1 MRAHVWCVSLRVL
14 SSPMATLQLANICA
28 PHSFFVPPPPLVSFF
43 SSDENFFLL
52 GNGDLNAQTA
62 FMSGKLKIK
71 GNMGLAMKLGPIIE
85 QARPKSHGGVAP
97 SPVAGALK
105 STALFQ
111 ALAAAVAADGPALV
125 KKLKG
130 VVLFDITDGEAWTV
144 DLKNGAGSVT
154 KGKAAGKIDLTMSIR

>member
-1 MRAHVWCVSLRVL
+1 M
-14 SSPMATLQLANICA
+14 P
-28 PHSFFVPPPPLVSFF
+28 
-43 SSDENFFLL
+43 
-52 GNGDLNAQTA
+52 
-62 FMSGKLKIK
+62 
-71 GNMGLAMKLGPIIE
+71 
-85 QARPKSHGGVAP
+85 
-97 SPVAGALK
+97 LK

-154 KGKAAGKIDLTMSIR
+154 KGKAAGKIDLTMSISDENFFLLGNGDLNAQTAFMSGKLKIKGNMGLAMKLGPIIEQARPKSRL

>member
-85 QARPKSHGGVAP
+85 QARPKSR
-97 SPVAGALK
+97 L
-105 STALFQ
+105 
-111 ALAAAVAADGPALV
+111 
-125 KKLKG
+125 
-130 VVLFDITDGEAWTV
+130 
-144 DLKNGAGSVT
+144 
-154 KGKAAGKIDLTMSIR
+154 